1 MIYGGLNRLSEHLE
15 ASLTLCVCE
24 IDPLNFYNPPRRF
37 AEDKTDSPHFYT
49 SPTRFAVVQTHFRCS
64 SYTLYGSPNPLPNL
78 LQASYT
84 LCGCQNELLQ
94 PPTHMLWG
102 SQNRL
107 SYNTYNLDSMRLRKL
122 THRSSTS
129 LLHGLRKS
137 KPTLDILQASYTLF
151 ESQNDM
157 SELLQASYTRCG
169 RQNGLSDLLQT
180 SYTLHES
187 QSPTPQTS
195 TSLLH
200 DLQKYSKILKLF
212 IIYFLFIFL
221 LVVHACIHVETKFL
235 GTRQL
240 NKGVLKNSK

>member
-94 PPTHMLWG
+94 PPTHFTGVKTDSPNFLKPSTCFG
-102 SQNRL
+102 EVKTDSH
-107 SYNTYNLDSMRLRKL
+107 NTYIQ
-122 THRSSTS
+122 
-129 LLHGLRKS
+129 
-137 KPTLDILQASYTLF
+137 P
-151 ESQNDM
+151 
-157 SELLQASYTRCG
+157 
-169 RQNGLSDLLQT
+169 
-180 SYTLHES
+180 
-187 QSPTPQTS
+187 
-195 TSLLH
+195 
-200 DLQKYSKILKLF
+200 
-212 IIYFLFIFL
+212 
-221 LVVHACIHVETKFL
+221 
-235 GTRQL
+235 
-240 NKGVLKNSK
+240 